1 MILASTLAL
10 TTDPGGSGYC
20 ASKAA
25 VTAFTTAARHDLVGT
40 PVRVTCISPGAV
52 NTEFSTVRLGN
63 KGDADKVCMYTART
77 PHMH

>member
-1 MILASTLAL
+1 MCVHPNPNL
-10 TTDPGGSGYC
+10 DP
-20 ASKAA
+20 
-25 VTAFTTAARHDLVGT
+25 TPLPDPDPDPNPNPNPNPNPTPNQVGT